1 MNQQSAKKSP
11 PPPSNLP
18 TIRIVVA
25 DDHPVVRFGV
35 KNMLQNEPGFEVI
48 GEAEDGDDAITQTLE
63 LEPDILLL
71 DVAMPRLPG
80 LEAMRAIM
88 TKSPRVKI
96 VLLTS
101 TISTQ
106 QVIEALQIGARG
118 IVLKDSVV
126 GDLAQALRAVLG
138 GDYWIGGER
147 VANLLK
153 ALQGLQAQAAAVPER
168 KTYGLTPRELEVVT
182 CIVEGCSNRDIAKQF
197 SISEET
203 VKRHLSNVHFQV
215 KRGGLQHPD
224 AAEAPLRGHHLVNE
238 IHFHAVVRLEGFDVG
253 LMELVELRVGLVGED
268 NHVRREPVFERVLR
282 GLLNSGRRLRPGCF
296 CAILAR
302 LFPCLS
308 RRHWWYLWVEN
319 SLGRWLAV
327 LRLPV
332 SC

>member
-1 MNQQSAKKSP
+1 MSLPSAKKSP
-11 PPPSNLP
+11 TAHSGAAP
-18 TIRIVVA
+18 IRIVVA

-35 KNMLQNEPGFEVI
+35 RNMLTSEPGFEVV

-71 DVAMPRLPG
+71 DLLMPRLPG

-118 IVLKDSVV
+118 ILLKEAVA
-126 GDLAQALRAVLG
+126 GDLSHALRAVLG

-153 ALQGLQAQAAAVPER
+153 ALQELQAKAAAVPER

-197 SISEET
+197 TISEET
-203 VKRHLSNVHFQV
+203 VKRHLSNVFDKTGV
-215 KRGGLQHPD
+215 ST
-224 AAEAPLRGHHLVNE
+224 
-238 IHFHAVVRLEGFDVG
+238 RLELALFAIAHK
-253 LMELVELRVGLVGED
+253 LVEL
-268 NHVRREPVFERVLR
+268 
-282 GLLNSGRRLRPGCF
+282 
-296 CAILAR
+296 
-302 LFPCLS
+302 
-308 RRHWWYLWVEN
+308 
-319 SLGRWLAV
+319 
-327 LRLPV
+327 
-332 SC
+332 